1 MKIYIKK
8 INEVISLREKSI
20 LLILS
25 ILSIIFIA
33 LFFVITPSF
42 ITENG
47 EAKHF
52 EDNDYSFD
60 MSNSWTVNEYDDFLK
75 TPFLSSS
82 PNSII
87 VNPVDTN
94 QFSYYNGS
102 VEDLTANGS
111 ILNTSTTNATDVVIV
126 KTEITKHDSLPDG
139 ITLDDAYKS
148 DSLYSLMYDSGKF
161 EMVNDSAMMIDGK
174 NAHQFNYRVSYV
186 TYQDTWIESN
196 GHYIRIL
203 NQAPNSVFDN
213 AAPQFDYLLNTFKV
227 K

>member
-25 ILSIIFIA
+25 ILSIVFIA

-75 TPFLSSS
+75 THTQISF
-82 PNSII
+82 
-87 VNPVDTN
+87 
-94 QFSYYNGS
+94 
-102 VEDLTANGS
+102 
-111 ILNTSTTNATDVVIV
+111 
-126 KTEITKHDSLPDG
+126 
-139 ITLDDAYKS
+139 
-148 DSLYSLMYDSGKF
+148 
-161 EMVNDSAMMIDGK
+161 
-174 NAHQFNYRVSYV
+174 
-186 TYQDTWIESN
+186 
-196 GHYIRIL
+196 
-203 NQAPNSVFDN
+203 
-213 AAPQFDYLLNTFKV
+213 
-227 K
+227 